1 MQRALLIAEK
11 PSLMRSIQT
20 VYNKHRR
27 DIPFEITFMCQ
38 SGHLFTLKNLD
49 ELDERL
55 KKWDYATLPYY
66 PDEHGGY
73 KYKIAKSKD
82 PQYDNK
88 KTFDGI
94 KEKYNNGNYDFII
107 HAGDPDREGELLIW
121 ETLNALKVN
130 IPVKRYWQNALTE
143 TATLD
148 ALMNLRDENEDF
160 LRFLRVESYTRQHLD
175 YIVGNNGTRAASIAM
190 QSLASIG
197 RVMSAILAM
206 VCQREITIENF
217 KPSTSYGVK
226 VSYKEGFNGQYYVI
240 PSESENAEEDEEE
253 DKAEDKG
260 LIYFDTK
267 EEAQSFIDSLK
278 GCSKATV
285 VSFESKETKTKAP
298 RLFKLATAQAEGGK
312 DGYEASEIQD
322 LINGL
327 YLKAI
332 LSYPR
337 TDCEC
342 MASTEDFEALISSTK
357 ACPALKPFADRITK
371 ADIERVKK
379 TKKYVNDKELEEH
392 GHSALAPTT
401 NAPDWE
407 KLSKNEKY
415 VYEMICKRFLA
426 IFLPPLVQNKTTLIT
441 DIDGNNFKS
450 TGKTLVDPGY
460 TEIFG
465 TTFNDMVIPECSK
478 GDEFNINGFDFAEK
492 TTKCPPHFTTTSL
505 VEACENVAKY
515 LEDEGLKANI
525 KNLHIGTSA
534 TRSGIIDKLIDQNH
548 YLERKKMGKKTHVV
562 PTKKGMILYNN
573 IKDTIICKVDLTANW
588 EILLDKVGHGQISQK
603 ECESLVKR
611 DLEALIEQFK
621 TTKMTALG
629 GYEIVC
635 KCPKCGGNILSGK
648 KGFFCHKWKKD
659 GTGCDFAVYGFAC
672 ESKITDNE
680 FLKMVKG
687 EHITKTVKN
696 KGKSWEQEM
705 FLDIDNNKVE
715 WVNANADFV
724 SENTGLQCP
733 ICGQEIITTPYG
745 FKCKNYSKDGNGCKF
760 SIGEMLGVKL
770 TLNDV
775 ADLIVNKKTRLIDG
789 FTSKKG
795 KKFAAYVTLDENKEI
810 SFDFPDENDA
820 LTPNAK
826 ISTCPKCGAEIINT
840 KWDYHCTNEA
850 CSVKLSKFICKKWLT
865 DAELE
870 RIFTKG
876 KSPLIKGL
884 QGKQKK
890 FDAYLKWDGADRYE
904 FEFPQKR
911 KK

>member
-20 VYNKHRR
+20 VYNKHKR

-73 KYKIAKSKD
+73 KYKIAKSAD

-88 KTFDGI
+88 KTFNGI
-94 KEKYNNGNYDFII
+94 KEEYNNGNYDFII
-107 HAGDPDREGELLIW
+107 HAGDSDREGELLIW
-121 ETLNALKVN
+121 ETLNALKIN

-143 TATLD
+143 KATLD

-160 LRFLRVESYTRQHLD
+160 LRFLKIESYTRQHLD

-217 KPSTSYGVK
+217 KPSTSYGVR

-260 LIYFDTK
+260 LMYFDTK

-298 RLFKLATAQAEGGK
+298 KLFKLATAQAEGGK

-322 LINGL
+322 LINDL

-342 MASTEDFEALISSTK
+342 MASTEDFEALIASTK

-401 NAPDWE
+401 NAPDWD
-407 KLSKNEKY
+407 KLSKDEKY

-426 IFLPPLVQNKTTLIT
+426 IFMPPLVQNKTSLIT

-450 TGKTLVDPGY
+450 TGKTLVSLGY

-465 TTFNDMVIPECSK
+465 TTFNDIVIPECSK
-478 GDEFNINGFDFAEK
+478 GDEFSINGFDFAEK

-534 TRSGIIDKLIDQNH
+534 TRSGIIDKLIVQNH
-548 YLERKKMGKKTHVV
+548 YLERKKMGKKTYVI
-562 PTKKGMILYNN
+562 PTKNGMILYNN

-588 EILLDKVGHGQISQK
+588 EILLDKVGHGQISQE

-629 GYEIVC
+629 GYETVG
-635 KCPKCGGNILSGK
+635 KCPKCGGDILSGK
-648 KGFFCHKWKKD
+648 KGFFCKNWKKD
-659 GTGCDFAVYGFAC
+659 GSGCDFSIYGFVC
-672 ESKITDNE
+672 ESKISDSEIKKLLSGQNII
-680 FLKMVKG
+680 KK
-687 EHITKTVKN
+687 IKN
-696 KGKSWEQEM
+696 KGKSWEQELT
-705 FLDIDNNKVE
+705 LDKEEWKIA
-715 WVNANADFV
+715 WVNKNADFV
-724 SENTGLQCP
+724 SKTTGVACP
-733 ICGQEIITTPYG
+733 LCGKDIVTTPWG
-745 FKCKNYSKDGNGCKF
+745 FKCEAYEKDNPSACKF
-760 SIGEMLGVKL
+760 SVGEICKVKL
-770 TLNDV
+770 TEDDM
-775 ADLIVNKKTRLIDG
+775 ADLVINKKTRLIDG
-789 FTSKKG
+789 FISQKG
-795 KKFAAYVTLDENKEI
+795 NKFSAYLCLNDDKGLKFEFPAQDENTSNVITK
-810 SFDFPDENDA
+810 
-820 LTPNAK
+820 
-826 ISTCPKCGAEIINT
+826 CPKCGSAMESS
-840 KWDYHCTNEA
+840 KWDYHCSNG
-850 CSVKLSKFICKKWLT
+850 CPVKLSKYVCKKWIPES
-865 DAELE
+865 ELE
-870 RIFTKG
+870 KIFTKG
-876 KSPLIKGL
+876 KSGLIKGL
-884 QGKQKK
+884 QGKSKK
-890 FDAYLKWDGADRYE
+890 FDAYLKWDKGESYE
-904 FEFPQKR
+904 FDFPQKKGR
-911 KK
+911 R